1 MTGVCSETFAQ
12 SCGSLFVKY
21 QSLEVIAAAFSHLR
35 RMIQMLLCLLINDQC
50 RIARRICC
58 FTRLCKSMPVRPLV
72 CDGLHHGL
80 EGVVEGQQLDL
91 TRTVKYKVMIFCKE
105 DSTSIFF
112 PHMGVTVWT

>member
-1 MTGVCSETFAQ
+1 
-12 SCGSLFVKY
+12 
-21 QSLEVIAAAFSHLR
+21 
-35 RMIQMLLCLLINDQC
+35 
-50 RIARRICC
+50 
-58 FTRLCKSMPVRPLV
+58 MPVRPLV